1 MTEKIKIKIS
11 AKSAKT
17 GQELEKAVSSIEQV
31 EVVANG
37 KPDCDLIIFEID
49 GNPEDDFRS
58 ISALRD
64 SGAIKD
70 IFLTSHDLNPEILL
84 CALRAGIKEVLSQPI
99 SEEEVR
105 KAVYNYIK
113 SKRGN
118 FNLQKTKIGSLII
131 VLGSKGG
138 VGATSIAVNL
148 AAALKKTLPMHEV
161 ALVDL
166 NPFWGDIPFHLE
178 IENYS
183 YNWLNLVRNISSA
196 DGIFL
201 RGIMIDHASGIK
213 VLAGPAEPLNGMN
226 PEILSAIEEC
236 LNLIR
241 NSFDHVVIDI
251 GKNLDFL
258 LRLSLR
264 SGDRVLLI
272 CNQNLPSIAA
282 AKKVS
287 NYLRREIGAEP
298 ELIINRTDNNSLVTL
313 TEVEKALGRPYF
325 VLPEARE
332 ARDAIDHGKLVID
345 AYPGSNI
352 AKNIRKL
359 AMHILGKQKP
369 GKKGN
374 GNFIINFLNR
384 EIRSWK

>member
-1 MTEKIKIKIS
+1 MSEKIKIKIS

-31 EVVANG
+31 EFVANG

-49 GNPEDDFRS
+49 GNPDDDFRS

-70 IFLTSHDLNPEILL
+70 IFLTSHNLNPELL
-84 CALRAGIKEVLSQPI
+84 LRALRAGIKEVLSQPI
-99 SEEEVR
+99 AEDEVR

-113 SKRGN
+113 SRRGTH
-118 FNLQKTKIGSLII
+118 NLQKINNGSVII
-131 VLGSKGG
+131 LLGAKGG
-138 VGATSIAVNL
+138 VGTTTIAVNL
-148 AAALKKTLPMHEV
+148 AAGIKKTLPMHEV
-161 ALVDL
+161 ALIDL

-178 IENYS
+178 MENHA
-183 YNWLNLVRNISSA
+183 YNWLNLVRNLSSA
-196 DGIFL
+196 DSIFL
-201 RGIMIDHASGIK
+201 KGILIDHVSGIK
-213 VLAGPAEPLNGMN
+213 VLAGPAEPLNGLN
-226 PEILSAIEEC
+226 PEILPSMERL

-241 NSFDHVVIDI
+241 DNFDHIVIDI

-258 LRLSLR
+258 SRLSLR
-264 SGDRVLLI
+264 SGDRLLLI

-287 NYLRREIGAEP
+287 NYLRREFGAEP
-298 ELIINRTDNNSLVTL
+298 ELIINRMDNNSLVTM

-325 VLPEARE
+325 VLPDARE
-332 ARDAIDHGKLVID
+332 ARDAIDQGKLVID

-359 AMHILGKQKP
+359 AMHVLGKQKP
-369 GKKGN
+369 EKKGN

>member
-1 MTEKIKIKIS
+1 MSEKIKIKIS

-31 EVVANG
+31 EVIANG
-37 KPDCDLIIFEID
+37 KPDCDLMIFEID
-49 GNPEDDFRS
+49 GNPDDDFRS

-64 SGAIKD
+64 SGAIND
-70 IFLTSHDLNPEILL
+70 IFLTSHDLNQELL
-84 CALRAGIKEVLSQPI
+84 LRALRAGIKEVLSQPI
-99 SEEEVR
+99 SEDEVR
-105 KAVYNYIK
+105 RAVYNYIK
-113 SKRGN
+113 NKTGTHKI
-118 FNLQKTKIGSLII
+118 QKTSNGTLII
-131 VLGSKGG
+131 VLGAKGG
-138 VGATSIAVNL
+138 VGATTIAVNL

-178 IENYS
+178 IENHA

-196 DGIFL
+196 DSIFL
-201 RGIMIDHASGIK
+201 RGILIEHASGIE
-213 VLAGPAEPLNGMN
+213 VLAGPVEPLNGMN
-226 PEILSAIEEC
+226 PEILSAIEGC

-241 NSFDHVVIDI
+241 DSFDHVVIDI
-251 GKNLDFL
+251 GKNLNL
-258 LRLSLR
+258 ISRLSLR
-264 SGDRVLLI
+264 PGDRVLLI

-287 NYLRREIGAEP
+287 NYLRRDIGTDP
-298 ELIINRTDNNSLVTL
+298 ELIINRMDNNSLVTM

-325 VLPEARE
+325 VLPDARE
-332 ARDAIDHGKLVID
+332 ARDAIDQGKLVID

-359 AMHILGKQKP
+359 AMHVLGKQKP
-369 GKKGN
+369 EKKGN